1 LDARHIESLK
11 RRIIHLGESHGA
23 PLSRPPST
31 FAVVAALAWTCVARC
46 KSFAADDELILFFL
60 ADARGGLDPPAD
72 AGYYMGTCLTGC
84 IARLMAHRLRA
95 EDALAAAA
103 SAIQDEVRKMRKD
116 PLAGW
121 DFLTPMSTVTTR
133 ELVMNMSGSSS
144 FQAYQVA
151 DFGWGKPRRT
161 ENIRM
166 NQDGQVALMRAR
178 DGQGVQVSISLL
190 QPAQMDEFKSQFS
203 SYKDNNVY

>member
-1 LDARHIESLK
+1 
-11 RRIIHLGESHGA
+11 
-23 PLSRPPST
+23 
-31 FAVVAALAWTCVARC
+31 
-46 KSFAADDELILFFL
+46 
-60 ADARGGLDPPAD
+60 
-72 AGYYMGTCLTGC
+72 
-84 IARLMAHRLRA
+84 MAHRLRA

-116 PLAGW
+116 LLAGW
-121 DFLTPMSTVTTR
+121 DFLTPMSTVVTR

-190 QPAQMDEFKSQFS
+190 HPAQMDEFKSQFL
-203 SYKDNNVY
+203 KLQG